1 MAFFYEPR
9 RAQRAQRKRGE
20 RKDLRIIANTYLG
33 LSGESGRRHYL
44 LGIVK
49 LGTRKIFKFSRS
61 IVRLMRVN
69 VWAYVEAYPD
79 EIDSAIRGQDEADE
93 ILYTPENKPMARIL
107 CRRTLSPT
115 SRPGI

>member
-1 MAFFYEPR
+1 
-9 RAQRAQRKRGE
+9 
-20 RKDLRIIANTYLG
+20 
-33 LSGESGRRHYL
+33 
-44 LGIVK
+44 
-49 LGTRKIFKFSRS
+49 
-61 IVRLMRVN
+61 MRVN

-93 ILYTPENKPMARIL
+93 VLYTPENKPMARIL

>member
-1 MAFFYEPR
+1 
-9 RAQRAQRKRGE
+9 
-20 RKDLRIIANTYLG
+20 LG
-33 LSGESGRRHYL
+33 LCQAPIEKN
-44 LGIVK
+44 IQ
-49 LGTRKIFKFSRS
+49 IFP
-61 IVRLMRVN
+61 LDCAADLVN